1 VVDYRSDNL
10 AAVSRSV
17 PSGGALD
24 FVRLRFVDPTEERAF
39 RRAFFV
45 SSLPIARVSY
55 LLGMLLVGLFA
66 FLDLFVVGEPIAV
79 VYFIRFAIVCPTLFA
94 LYLLTYTRLFAHA
107 MQGLTMAA
115 MLTVGLGV
123 VVMTAVIEA
132 PANYLYYAGILDTVI
147 YACCIMRLRFHYA
160 VAVSVLLFA
169 AYQLAALA
177 INPIPTAILVSNSF
191 FLATAVGVGAFAAYV
206 QEYYLRLSFHSEALL
221 RAERDRSREL
231 MLQAQEASR
240 AKSEFLAMVSHELR
254 TPLNAV
260 LGFSEM
266 MTREIFGPLGD
277 HRYGGYADDIHRSGE
292 HLLGIINDI
301 LDLSKAEAG
310 RLEVHA
316 ERCSLRAVVDSVVRL
331 MREKTRQKRLAV
343 AVRIDERLPTLYAD
357 RTMLTRITLNL
368 LSNAEKF
375 TEPGGRI
382 DITGLVEP
390 DGHVVMRVT
399 DTGIGIAAGDLER
412 VMEPFRQADSALS
425 RKHEGTGLGLP
436 LSRAMAEL
444 HGGTLVL
451 ESQLGVGTSAV
462 LRLPPAVLGRED
474 IPSAAAQ

>member
-1 VVDYRSDNL
+1 MVEYRSDNHS
-10 AAVSRSV
+10 AVSRSV
-17 PSGGALD
+17 LAGGALD
-24 FVRLRFVDPTEERAF
+24 LVRLRFVDPAQEQAF
-39 RRAFFV
+39 RRAFFA

-55 LLGMLLVGLFA
+55 LLGMLLVGMFA
-66 FLDLFVVGEPIAV
+66 FLDLFVVGEALGA
-79 VYFIRFAIVCPTLFA
+79 VYFIRFAIVCPTLFG
-94 LYLLTYTRLFAHA
+94 LYLLTYTRLFALA

-115 MLTVGLGV
+115 MLAVGLGV
-123 VVMTAVIEA
+123 VLMTAVIEP
-132 PANYLYYAGILDTVI
+132 PASHLYYAGILDTVI
-147 YACCIMRLRFHYA
+147 YACCIMRLRFYYA
-160 VAVSVLLFA
+160 VAVSLLLFA
-169 AYQLAALA
+169 AYQVAALA

-206 QEYYLRLSFHSEALL
+206 QEYYLRLSFHSETLL

-266 MTREIFGPLGD
+266 MAREIFGPLGD
-277 HRYGGYADDIHRSGE
+277 HRYSAYADDIHRSGE
-292 HLLGIINDI
+292 HLLGVINDI

-310 RLEVHA
+310 RLDVHA
-316 ERCSLRAVVDSVVRL
+316 ERCSLRGIVDSVVRL
-331 MREKTRQKRLAV
+331 MREKTRQKQLAV
-343 AVRIDERLPTLYAD
+343 TVRIDERMPTLYAD
-357 RTMLTRITLNL
+357 RTMLTRIALNL

-375 TEPGGRI
+375 TERGGRI

-399 DTGIGIAAGDLER
+399 DTGIGIAASDIER
-412 VMEPFRQADSALS
+412 VMEPFRQADSTLS

-444 HGGTLVL
+444 HGGTLIL
-451 ESQLGVGTSAV
+451 ESQLGIGTSAI
-462 LRLPPAVLGRED
+462 LRLPPSALGREE
-474 IPSAAAQ
+474 IASAAAE